1 MTVLLLRTA
10 LPVAFAGKNFVTEA
24 DNCLNGEWSV
34 DDVNLD
40 DTGARGTKA
49 RMAVARTA
57 KREKRRYIMIAL
69 RLGLV

>member
-1 MTVLLLRTA
+1 MTILLLRTA
-10 LPVAFAGKNFVTEA
+10 NFVTEA

-49 RMAVARTA
+49 RTTVARTA
-57 KREKRRYIMIAL
+57 KREKRRYILIAC
-69 RLGLV
+69 